1 MTKEDIPPPLDLSKM
16 PSPPSISLSDR
27 IRLTKEALKTASN
40 EQLKEQIQ
48 ETLDKLEQEQQSND
62 WIAKNK

>member
-62 WIAKNK
+62 

>member
-1 MTKEDIPPPLDLSKM
+1 MTKEDIPPPLDLSKL

-62 WIAKNK
+62 